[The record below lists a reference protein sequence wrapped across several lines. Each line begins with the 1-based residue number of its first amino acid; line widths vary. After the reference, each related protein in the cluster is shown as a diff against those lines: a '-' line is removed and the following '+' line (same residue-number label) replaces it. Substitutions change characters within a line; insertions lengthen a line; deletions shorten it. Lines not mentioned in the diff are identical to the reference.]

1 MPVKSTHYKTLR
13 LVLGDQLNASH
24 SWFKQTDDSVLYL
37 VAELN
42 QEATYVRHHV
52 QKVSAFFA
60 AMAAFSHALEQAGHH
75 VCYLTL
81 DDTQRYQDLPAL
93 ISALCEHY
101 QVNTFAY
108 QRPDEYRLSQ
118 QLIALNLP
126 DKVAIQCVDTEHF
139 LLPYE
144 HIATQFTA
152 NKHRKMEYFYRDMR
166 RQFGVLM
173 DGDAPEGGRWNY
185 DQDNRNKL
193 KKSDLAAIP
202 SPLVFSNDVRDILA
216 RIERHNVATIGE
228 PAPDLLWPVTRSQA
242 KALLD
247 HFCRHCLPLFGQFQD
262 AMTGRSDHQWSLYHS
277 RLSFALNAKLLH
289 PMQVITVAIEY
300 FRHSDAINLAQIEG
314 FVRQI
319 LGWREY
325 IRGVYWANM
334 PAYAEKNVLEANRP
348 LPRYFWDGQTKM
360 RCVSQAVT
368 QSLQTAYAHHI
379 QRLMVTGNFCL
390 LAGINPD
397 AVDDW
402 YLSIYIDAIE
412 WVEMP
417 NTRGMTQFADNGL
430 VGTKPYAASGA
441 YINRMSDYCGDCH
454 YSVKEKVGD
463 NACPLNALYWHF
475 MQRHRDRFSQNPRM
489 AMPYRNW
496 DKMDAAQR
504 EAMIERADYLLAHL
518 DNL

>member
-1 MPVKSTHYKTLR
+1 MKSTHYKTLR

-193 KKSDLAAIP
+193 KKAI
-202 SPLVFSNDVRDILA
+202 
-216 RIERHNVATIGE
+216 
-228 PAPDLLWPVTRSQA
+228 
-242 KALLD
+242 
-247 HFCRHCLPLFGQFQD
+247 
-262 AMTGRSDHQWSLYHS
+262 
-277 RLSFALNAKLLH
+277 
-289 PMQVITVAIEY
+289 
-300 FRHSDAINLAQIEG
+300 
-314 FVRQI
+314 
-319 LGWREY
+319 
-325 IRGVYWANM
+325 
-334 PAYAEKNVLEANRP
+334 
-348 LPRYFWDGQTKM
+348 
-360 RCVSQAVT
+360 
-368 QSLQTAYAHHI
+368 
-379 QRLMVTGNFCL
+379 
-390 LAGINPD
+390 
-397 AVDDW
+397 
-402 YLSIYIDAIE
+402 
-412 WVEMP
+412 
-417 NTRGMTQFADNGL
+417 
-430 VGTKPYAASGA
+430 
-441 YINRMSDYCGDCH
+441 
-454 YSVKEKVGD
+454 
-463 NACPLNALYWHF
+463 
-475 MQRHRDRFSQNPRM
+475 
-489 AMPYRNW
+489 
-496 DKMDAAQR
+496 
-504 EAMIERADYLLAHL
+504 
-518 DNL
+518 

>member
-1 MPVKSTHYKTLR
+1 MPVTNSQYSTLR

-24 SWFKQTDDSVLYL
+24 SWYKKTDENVLYL
-37 VAELN
+37 VAELK
-42 QEATYVRHHV
+42 QEATYVKHHI
-52 QKVSAFFA
+52 QKVCAFFA
-60 AMAAFSHALEQAGHH
+60 AMEAFSHALSQAGHH

-81 DDTQRYQDLPAL
+81 DDTQNYENLPAL
-93 ISALCEHY
+93 VADLCEHY
-101 QVNTFAY
+101 QIKTFEY
-108 QRPDEYRLSQ
+108 QRPDEYRLDE
-118 QLIALNLP
+118 QLKEMALP
-126 DKVAIQCVDTEHF
+126 QPVTVTCVDTEHF
-139 LLPYE
+139 LLPFDQ
-144 HIATQFTA
+144 ISKQFTA

-166 RQFGVLM
+166 RQFGILM
-173 DGDAPEGGRWNY
+173 EGESPEGGRWNF

-202 SPLVFSNDVRDILA
+202 TPLIFSNDVRDILA
-216 RIERHNVATIGE
+216 RIERHHVATIGE

-242 KALLD
+242 KTLLD

-262 AMTGRSDHQWSLYHS
+262 AMTGQSEHQWSLYHS

-289 PMQVITVAIEY
+289 PMQVIETAISH
-300 FRHSDAINLAQIEG
+300 FRAEEAINLAQIEG

-325 IRGVYWANM
+325 IRGVYWTNM
-334 PAYAEKNVLEANRP
+334 PAYANKNALSAQRP
-348 LPRYFWDGQTKM
+348 LPRFFWTGDTKM

-390 LAGINPD
+390 LAGVAPD
-397 AVDDW
+397 EVDDW

-430 VGTKPYAASGA
+430 VATKPYAASGA
-441 YINRMSDYCGDCH
+441 YIHRMSDYCGDCH
-454 YSVKEKVGD
+454 YSVKDKTGEK
-463 NACPLNALYWHF
+463 ACPLNALYWHF
-475 MQRHRDRFSQNPRM
+475 MHRHRERFAHNPRT

-496 DKMDAAQR
+496 DKMAPTQRDGILRHAEALLENLDA
-504 EAMIERADYLLAHL
+504 L
-518 DNL
+518 